1 MSLSYDTLKAT
12 EVTIREHWVLSV
24 WILVPIADH
33 TWTRYWVQCLLFKK
47 KQTNPQI
54 NIFGCRY
61 LIEWHCMTSL
71 LRLSSTYM
79 MYLKQKLSLSF
90 KYIFHLKIIYHRPKM
105 FLQYVKQSKWRS
117 QPSVKCKWKPRHQT
131 PIGILQHIRL

>member
-1 MSLSYDTLKAT
+1 MIPWRQQRLQYVNTEYCRFESLYTLLIIHERGT
-12 EVTIREHWVLSV
+12 CIELSN
-24 WILVPIADH
+24 WQQ
-33 TWTRYWVQCLLFKK
+33 TK

-71 LRLSSTYM
+71 LRPSSTYM
-79 MYLKQKLSLSF
+79 MYLKQKLISLSF
-90 KYIFHLKIIYHRPKM
+90 KYIFHWKIICHRPKM